1 MNQHGSRKV
10 LQWKLDIQ
18 HYNAI
23 IEHVPGKANI
33 PADIFSR
40 QIIKAPT
47 LPLFHILTLHCS
59 TEQRELIHKYHTH
72 LYAHYGVERTIA
84 LLTQYEPILT
94 SRRKLAQPSPRC
106 PPIRS
111 RLPNMSKDGCTP

>member
-10 LQWKLDIQ
+10 LLWKLDIQ

-40 QIIKAPT
+40 QIIRAPT
-47 LPLFHILTLHCS
+47 LPLFLHCS

-84 LLTQYEPILT
+84 LLTQYD
-94 SRRKLAQPSPRC
+94 PS
-106 PPIRS
+106 
-111 RLPNMSKDGCTP
+111 